1 MNARFE
7 SAASNEVAARE
18 RGDGAERER
27 ERRDTRWVAREKRV
41 AGRGEAR

>member
-7 SAASNEVAARE
+7 SAASNEVAAGGE
-18 RGDGAERER
+18 RGEAERER
-27 ERRDTRWVAREKRV
+27 ERGIRWAAREKRV